1 MHQTLLGQTMFSAS
15 ALSPQSKFRQSYWA
29 IALIMG
35 LMGAFFWAIRGT
47 GGFGGSSGGLF
58 AGVGW
63 GILWFRF
70 SSLAGYQG
78 RLASPWMIVAITLG
92 IAYGGMT
99 GYGVY
104 IGWLRGLFYLDYPQ
118 GEREIAAWTG
128 YAMLFV
134 CGLHWGGVTGA
145 FMAWCRPSAPLRWWH
160 WLLRLLAGGV
170 GAGLALWAVTTFP
183 HCVLPFYSEGIYSL
197 AENST
202 CLRAERTIRE
212 IAPHVG
218 LFLGFLVFELVRRD
232 WKAVGLMLVMS
243 LGFAVPFCVGGY
255 WQTFNGSSIN
265 LDWWKYWEMSIG
277 LGGGLAFG
285 LAFYL
290 FNSPTAGSVPRYS
303 NRAYVLGAAFP
314 IWFAMVRSVA
324 NAFEGT
330 MGVHGYTGFAKS
342 NRWWVLLSVLVAATI
357 LLVWW
362 IDKVQWPRQ
371 NRDQNMN
378 QPSARSAR
386 FVNTIV
392 WLMVL
397 APMAMLLH
405 RFAIPFIPDDVF
417 AYCLLGLPPVFLAVG
432 HWLFQPVLVME
443 RSPIPPAFLDSMLL
457 LMVCLGLIVSI
468 HWPMKLNNYV
478 LVGSYLVCIF
488 VSWVLWK
495 RKLPEASTNY

>member
-1 MHQTLLGQTMFSAS
+1 MNSSS
-15 ALSPQSKFRQSYWA
+15 ALSTRSELRQSYWA
-29 IALIMG
+29 VALIMG

-70 SSLAGYQG
+70 SSLAGYRG
-78 RLASPWMIVAITLG
+78 RLSSPWMIVAITLG

-104 IGWLRGLFYLDYPQ
+104 IGWLRGQFYLDYPQ
-118 GEREIAAWTG
+118 GAREIDAWTG

-145 FMAWCRPSAPLRWWH
+145 FMAWCRPSASLQWWH
-160 WLLRLLAGGV
+160 WLLRLMAGAL
-170 GAGLALWAVTTFP
+170 GAGLALWLVRSFP
-183 HCVLPFYSEGIYSL
+183 QYVLPFYSEGLYSL

-218 LFLGFLVFELVRRD
+218 LFLGFFAFELVRRD

-255 WQTFNGSSIN
+255 WQTFNGSTIK

-285 LAFYL
+285 LAYYL
-290 FNSPTAGSVPRYS
+290 FNSPEEDNEQRPSKRHS
-303 NRAYVLGAAFP
+303 NRAYILGAGFP
-314 IWFAMVRSVA
+314 IWLAIVRSAV
-324 NAFEGT
+324 NAFDGT
-330 MGVHGYTGFAKS
+330 TKLHGYEEFANS
-342 NRWWVLLSVLVAATI
+342 NRWWVLLSVLVPATI
-357 LLVWW
+357 LLVGW
-362 IDKVQWPRQ
+362 IDKVQWPRD
-371 NRDQNMN
+371 NSNH
-378 QPSARSAR
+378 PSSRRARITSI
-386 FVNTIV
+386 IV
-392 WLMVL
+392 WSTVL
-397 APMAMLLH
+397 ALTAMLLH
-405 RFAIPFIPDDVF
+405 RVAIPFIPDVVF
-417 AYCLLGLPPVFLAVG
+417 GYCLLVLPPVFLVIG
-432 HWLFQPVLVME
+432 YWLFWPVLDLE
-443 RSPIPPAFLDSMLL
+443 CSPIPRAFLDSMLL
-457 LMVCLGLIVSI
+457 LMVCMGLIASL
-468 HWPMKLNNYV
+468 HWPMQLNNYV

-488 VSWVLWK
+488 ASWILQK
-495 RKLPEASTNY
+495 YKLHEFAQRD